1 MERRHVAVEEDM
13 ERHIQLAKE
22 KLQSTV
28 EAYQKERYS
37 VVGDEAIKVVE
48 EAIEAHA
55 AKLGDHLRDHAPR
68 FEFFRKYYGPEKH
81 AKLQSLFNAY
91 TSLGYEGWGGKE
103 KAEWTVRTMF
113 ELLEAIEKRSEV
125 VICESKQLP
134 KG

>member
-1 MERRHVAVEEDM
+1 MEKEGVATEKDM
-13 ERHIQLAKE
+13 EWHIQLARE
-22 KLQSTV
+22 KLQSV
-28 EAYQKERYS
+28 IESYQKERYS

-68 FEFFRKYYGPEKH
+68 FTFFRKYYGPEKY

-91 TSLGYEGWGGKE
+91 TGLGYEGWGGNE
-103 KAEWTVRTMF
+103 KAEWTIKTMF
-113 ELLEAIEKRSEV
+113 ELLEAIEKRLGV

-134 KG
+134 KS